1 MLSNF
6 KELTFLN
13 ESYTKIDL
21 TFLKE
26 NLKVLV
32 ADLMRQILSEQSK
45 GNSQIDQPLNSFNSD
60 SGSKPFVLRQKLL
73 QGWNHLK
80 IEFPS
85 RKKHMSVGWL
95 VACDFVSLKSN

>member
-13 ESYTKIDL
+13 ESYTKIVL

-32 ADLMRQILSEQSK
+32 VDLMRHILSQQSK
-45 GNSQIDQPLNSFNSD
+45 GKSQIDQPLNSFNSN

-73 QGWNHLK
+73 QGSNHLK

-85 RKKHMSVGWL
+85 PKKHMSVGWL
-95 VACDFVSLKSN
+95 HVISFR